1 MLLADQD
8 CRCMSQEQ
16 DLDTQSFDQL
26 TVEIAQGNSRSRR
39 TIFGGLL
46 AGGLGVLAGVPVA
59 DARKKKG
66 NKSGK
71 KGKCKKDQTR
81 CSGDCVNT
89 NTNNK
94 HCGACG
100 VQCASGEQC
109 LNGRCFSPDICPA
122 GFQACPDFQRCS
134 VDDSDCFCGSTTGGQ
149 TVCFQ
154 DEDFC
159 DIPRPCV
166 TTSDCA
172 DGRVCL
178 DSIGCCEARDLPA
191 VNRTCVLPCA
201 NQAQKLAGRQQPLLA
216 GGPGTA

>member
-1 MLLADQD
+1 MN
-8 CRCMSQEQ
+8 QEQ
-16 DLDTQSFDQL
+16 VVDTQSFDQL

-39 TIFGGLL
+39 TIVGGLL
-46 AGGLGVLAGVPVA
+46 AGGLGLLVGTSVG
-59 DARKKKG
+59 ARKKKG
-66 NKSGK
+66 KKSGK
-71 KGKCKKDQTR
+71 KRKCKKDQTR

-89 NTNNK
+89 NTNSK
-94 HCGACG
+94 HCGSCG
-100 VQCASGEQC
+100 VKCASGEQC

-159 DIPRPCV
+159 TTPRPCV
-166 TTSDCA
+166 TTSDCE

-178 DSIGCCEARDLPA
+178 DSIGCCEDRNLPA

-201 NQAQKLAGRQQPLLA
+201 NQAQKLAPNQQAIVLK

>member
-1 MLLADQD
+1 MN
-8 CRCMSQEQ
+8 QEHVV
-16 DLDTQSFDQL
+16 DTQSFDHL
-26 TVEIAQGNSRSRR
+26 TVDIALGSSPTRR
-39 TIFGGLL
+39 TILAGLI
-46 AGGLGVLAGVPVA
+46 AGGLAPLVREAA
-59 DARKKKG
+59 DARKKGGK
-66 NKSGK
+66 KSGK
-71 KGKCKKDQTR
+71 KGKCKKDQSR

-89 NTNNK
+89 NTNSK

-100 VQCASGEQC
+100 VKCASGEQC
-109 LNGRCFSPDICPA
+109 LHGRCYSPDICPA

-159 DIPRPCV
+159 ETPRPCV

-178 DSIGCCEARDLPA
+178 DSVGCCEDRNMPT
-191 VNRTCVLPCA
+191 VPRTCVLPCE
-201 NQAQKLAGRQQPLLA
+201 NKAQELLA
-216 GGPGTA
+216 PNQQALVLKGGPGTA

>member
-1 MLLADQD
+1 
-8 CRCMSQEQ
+8 MSQEQ
-16 DLDTQSFDQL
+16 VVDTQSFDQL
-26 TVEIAQGNSRSRR
+26 TVEIAQGTGRSRR
-39 TIFGGLL
+39 TIIGALL
-46 AGGLGVLAGVPVA
+46 AGGLGVLAGQTT

-66 NKSGK
+66 KKSGKKSGKNK

-89 NTNNK
+89 NTSTR

-100 VQCASGEQC
+100 VTCASGEQC

-159 DIPRPCV
+159 ETPRPCV
-166 TTSDCA
+166 TTSDCDA
-172 DGRVCL
+172 GRVCL
-178 DSIGCCEARDLPA
+178 DSIGCCEARDMPA
-191 VNRTCVLPCA
+191 VNRTCVLPCE
-201 NQAQKLAGRQQPLLA
+201 NKPQELLA
-216 GGPGTA
+216 PNQQALVIKGGPGSA